1 MNVDSRRNVR
11 VNLHAH
17 VILQGTDR
25 FGKPFQVQGESV
37 DFSRKGLGLLVPENL
52 VGPGSVVTL
61 SVPKKFRG
69 DAVVQWTRHDAETGK
84 VRVGCSMI
92 SPKATL
98 FFRIVASLLL
108 CVAFAGQV
116 SFARSR
122 HAQANSSC
130 TMGLARM
137 KSILEGKFGEWTTTT
152 NSEKTFIHIMHQQRS
167 CDEYTRLYEKSNFYG
182 DQNKCAAVSRWHW
195 NHYHA
200 KDESTR
206 TAAVSGLD
214 PAVAAGD

>member
-1 MNVDSRRNVR
+1 MNVDLRQNVR
-11 VNLHAH
+11 VNLHAP

-25 FGKPFQVQGESV
+25 FGKPFHVEGESI
-37 DFSRKGLGLLVPENL
+37 DFSRKGLGLLVSEYL

-61 SVPKKFRG
+61 SVAKKFQC
-69 DAVVQWTRHDAETGK
+69 DAVVQWTRHDVETGK
-84 VRVGCSMI
+84 VRVGCSMS
-92 SPKATL
+92 SPKASL

-122 HAQANSSC
+122 EAEANNSC

-137 KSILEGKFGEWTTTT
+137 KSILESTLGEWTIMT
-152 NSEKTFIHIMHQQRS
+152 NSEKAFIHILHQQRS

-182 DQNKCAAVSRWHW
+182 DKKKCEAASRWHW

-200 KDESTR
+200 KDEATR

-214 PAVAAGD
+214 LAVAAGT